1 MQRAEYGRGQDPQED
16 AGRPGAPGQS
26 DGILRS
32 GISTLGACSRPGGTG
47 RTSVGGGRGLRGGVA
62 GGHIETRDNLEAE
75 RLVGLLQ
82 GVRKPLLASFLAM
95 TSKESSPTVPDPS
108 LPRRGTC
115 HPGALPYRHV
125 PPSPS
130 TTAQWLPRTG
140 LDFLRAA
147 S

>member
-1 MQRAEYGRGQDPQED
+1 M
-16 AGRPGAPGQS
+16 
-26 DGILRS
+26 
-32 GISTLGACSRPGGTG
+32 
-47 RTSVGGGRGLRGGVA
+47 A
-62 GGHIETRDNLEAE
+62 GGHIETRGNLQAE
-75 RLVGLLQ
+75 PFVGLTQ
-82 GVRKPLLASFLAM
+82 GVREPLLASFFAM
-95 TSKESSPTVPDPS
+95 TSKKSSPRGPDPS

-140 LDFLRAA
+140 RDSFRAA